1 MTYTTK
7 MIETRRLQEINRE
20 AGNLNFVY
28 FPPEFITY
36 LKWKKGDEL
45 RVEFKEGQLIIKK

>member
-1 MTYTTK
+1 
-7 MIETRRLQEINRE
+7 MIETRKLQEINRE

-28 FPPEFITY
+28 FPSEFITY

-45 RVEFKEGQLIIKK
+45 KLEFKEGQLIIKKQKW